1 MESKLNLLAIKV
13 KSERLKK
20 GYTQTKLSEL
30 TGLSLRSIQRVEK
43 AEVYPRAYTLKV
55 LSETLNLNLE
65 DIHEKESVEKEK
77 FPGKLILSIGSG
89 LAVLLIGLAYV
100 FQSASFPETDF
111 ELILFMLLMVL
122 ILSAIQWKIWVK

>member
-1 MESKLNLLAIKV
+1 MDSKLNLLAIKV

-55 LSETLNLNLE
+55 LSETLNLDLE
-65 DIHEKESVEKEK
+65 DIQEKEPVKKEK